1 MTNKKNKTI
10 HTIQSNNIMWCCQNT
25 CDIRFISVT
34 TKKKNEIENEY
45 KAKKWIRTKKKQEQ
59 IIIKNT

>member
-1 MTNKKNKTI
+1 MDDKQRIKIKQKNKTI

-34 TKKKNEIENEY
+34 TKKKRMKLKMSI
-45 KAKKWIRTKKKQEQ
+45 KQKSGEEQ
-59 IIIKNT
+59 KIK